1 MDTTGKAQEG
11 DFRRGLRNFIKSYEF
26 SLMIAMIVIFIIMS
40 SLSPY
45 FFTLSNFMNIGLT
58 SAVSGAMAA
67 GLTVYMLMGALE
79 LSQYAVSA
87 LCSTMLGI
95 MCVHWGWPAW
105 LSIAGALGV
114 GLICGAINAALL
126 TFGRVPPII
135 VTLGTMSIFRGV
147 AYMLTNAKNIV
158 LMTAPDAHVFKF
170 IGQTRL
176 FGFLPV
182 PLLVMLLVFVV
193 CGFVLKRTKYGRQV
207 YAVGANPRAAHLCG
221 INVRKTR
228 FIGLLF
234 ASVASGI
241 GGILSASIVMT
252 SMPAAGVG
260 SEIDITTSVLI
271 GGLALGGGRGSIVGV
286 FLGMLI
292 LMTINNGMTLLS
304 ISSYYQMAV
313 RGAVLLLAVM
323 VDTLRGGG
331 FQYNK

>member
-1 MDTTGKAQEG
+1 MEATNNKRAG
-11 DFRRGLRNFIKSYEF
+11 DVGRRLKGFVRSYEF
-26 SLMIAMIVIFIIMS
+26 SLLIALAIIFIIMS

-58 SAVSGAMAA
+58 SAVSGTMAA

-87 LCSTMLGI
+87 LSATMMGI
-95 MCVHWGWPAW
+95 MCANWGWPAW
-105 LSIAGALGV
+105 LSIIGALAV
-114 GLICGAINAALL
+114 ALLCGLINASLL
-126 TFGRVPPII
+126 TFGRIPPII
-135 VTLGTMSIFRGV
+135 VTLGTMNVFRGI

-158 LMTAPDAHVFKF
+158 LMTVSDAGLFRF

-176 FGFLPV
+176 FGFFPV
-182 PLLVMLLVFVV
+182 PLLIMLLMFLL
-193 CGFVLKRTKYGRQV
+193 CGFVLSRTRFGREV

-228 FIGLLF
+228 FIGMLF
-234 ASVASGI
+234 ASISAGVAGV
-241 GGILSASIVMT
+241 LSSSIVMT
-252 SMPAAGVG
+252 SMPATGVG

-271 GGLALGGGRGSIVGV
+271 GGLGLGGGRGSILGV
-286 FLGMLI
+286 FLGMFI

-313 RGAVLLLAVM
+313 RGAVLLLAVL
-323 VDTLRGGG
+323 VDTIRGGG
-331 FQYNK
+331 FQYK